1 MTTLALLRVLEE
13 VGERLDEAG
22 LAWALVGG
30 LAVSA
35 RTVPRFTHDADIAL
49 GVADDH
55 MAEQFV
61 HRMVQEGYQT
71 GMGLDHEATGRLA
84 TVRLIHRSQQ
94 GDAVVDL
101 LFASSGIEAEIAA
114 AADRLN
120 LTRDLVVPIATVAHL
135 IALKILARDDDKRPQ
150 DLMDLRSLLRDATD
164 DDVIRAREALELIE
178 TRGYGRGRDLCGM
191 LDQAVTRFRLSK

>member
-13 VGERLDEAG
+13 VGERLEEAG

-49 GVADDH
+49 GVADDNL
-55 MAEQFV
+55 AEQFV
-61 HRMVQEGYQT
+61 HRMVQEGYRA
-71 GMGLDHEATGRLA
+71 GMVLDHEATGRLA
-84 TVRLIHRSQQ
+84 TVRLIHQSRQ

-135 IALKILARDDDKRPQ
+135 IALKIRARDDDKRPQ

-178 TRGYGRGRDLCGM
+178 MRGYGRGRDLCGM
-191 LDQAVTRFRLSK
+191 LDQAVTRFRLPK